1 MRYRRAHVDRRALF
15 ASSGAHLTPDEAY
28 EAYIAKWSPPT
39 KFQVAFCER
48 AWTPLT
54 RSKFI
59 GECVSW
65 LVLGYIAQDFLNK
78 VLTDE
83 GRVTALR

>member
-1 MRYRRAHVDRRALF
+1 M
-15 ASSGAHLTPDEAY
+15 TPDEAY
-28 EAYIAKWSPPT
+28 GEYISTWYPPSR
-39 KFQVAFCER
+39 FQVAFCER

-54 RSKFI
+54 RSKFVS
-59 GECVSW
+59 ECTSW